1 MQKLIIMG
9 YILSIDQGT
18 TSTRAIAFDKLGN
31 IVFSSREELKQ
42 YYPAEG
48 MVEHDAEEIAE
59 AALNVS
65 KEVIS
70 RCGAE
75 NRECIGITNQRETS
89 ILWDRKTGKPV
100 SKAIV
105 WQDRRTADFCRE
117 LISKGLEQKIT
128 EKTGLVIDPYF
139 SATKVR
145 WMLKNIPEAK
155 ELAEKGDLAFGTV
168 DSYLLYVL
176 TEGRSHCTDVTNACR
191 TMLFNIHNLSWDT
204 ELLGIFEIPE
214 SILPEV
220 KRSADDFG
228 RTKLFGKELP
238 IYAMAGDQQA
248 ATFGQCC
255 FEKGSVKSTYGTGC
269 FMVANTGSEPVHSK
283 NRLLTTIA
291 YMTDDKPVYAM
302 EGSIFVAGAAI
313 QWLRDGIKLIET
325 APETEKLAASIGSN
339 RGVYMVPAFTGLG
352 APYWDP
358 EARGAILGLSR
369 DTGIAEIVRAALE
382 SVCYQTL
389 DLLNAMKD
397 DIGLSSAALKVDGGM
412 AANDW
417 LLQFMSDLMNMEISR
432 PSVIETTALGAS
444 YMAGLYAGIYS
455 DLKDIQSNSR
465 TDRTFTPQMKNSE
478 REKLITGWQKAVAKV
493 RG

>member
-238 IYAMAGDQQA
+238 IYAMAGDQQ
-248 ATFGQCC
+248 C
-255 FEKGSVKSTYGTGC
+255 
-269 FMVANTGSEPVHSK
+269 
-283 NRLLTTIA
+283 
-291 YMTDDKPVYAM
+291 
-302 EGSIFVAGAAI
+302 
-313 QWLRDGIKLIET
+313 
-325 APETEKLAASIGSN
+325 
-339 RGVYMVPAFTGLG
+339 
-352 APYWDP
+352 
-358 EARGAILGLSR
+358 
-369 DTGIAEIVRAALE
+369 
-382 SVCYQTL
+382 
-389 DLLNAMKD
+389 
-397 DIGLSSAALKVDGGM
+397 DI
-412 AANDW
+412 
-417 LLQFMSDLMNMEISR
+417 
-432 PSVIETTALGAS
+432 
-444 YMAGLYAGIYS
+444 
-455 DLKDIQSNSR
+455 R
-465 TDRTFTPQMKNSE
+465 TVLF
-478 REKLITGWQKAVAKV
+478 
-493 RG
+493 